1 MELSATSVLIFVS
14 LLLLINSCNSF
25 TRNYFEIFNAKK
37 SSNHKGSR
45 KTLASVIRNVA
56 KGQEGALDTFILRR
70 VDKWACVKNC
80 GACCKLG
87 PLDSRPDLESYLTRT

>member
-1 MELSATSVLIFVS
+1 MELSATSVLIFIS
-14 LLLLINSCNSF
+14 LLLLINSCDSF

-37 SSNHKGSR
+37 SSNKCSR
-45 KTLASVIRNVA
+45 KTLASVISNVA
-56 KGQEGALDTFILRR
+56 EGQEGALDTFILRR